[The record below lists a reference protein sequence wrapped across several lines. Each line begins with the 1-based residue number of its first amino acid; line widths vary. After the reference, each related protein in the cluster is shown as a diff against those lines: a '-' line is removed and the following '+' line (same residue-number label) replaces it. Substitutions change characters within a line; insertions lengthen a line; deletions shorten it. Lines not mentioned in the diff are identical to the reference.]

1 MSDRV
6 LVAYASKSGT
16 TEEVARTIGAE
27 LTARGHAVEVRR
39 VEEVGDARG
48 YDAVVL
54 GSAVRFGKWLSPAS
68 KFVEAHRAELAE
80 VPTSFFTVH
89 GLATD
94 DTEASRQK
102 RETYVAPI
110 RVAVKP
116 RREAFFGGRIDYAR
130 LGFAERVIAK
140 MVKAPE
146 QDQRDWPAIRAWAEQ
161 IHRDLAGEAA

>member
-16 TEEVARTIGAE
+16 TEEVARAIGEA
-27 LTARGHAVEVRR
+27 LVTLGHSVEVKR
-39 VEEVGDARG
+39 VEDVGDARG

-54 GSAVRFGKWLSPAS
+54 GSAVRFGKWLKPAVR
-68 KFVEAHRAELAE
+68 FVETHRAELTE

-94 DTEASRQK
+94 DSEESRQK

-110 RVAVKP
+110 HLAVKP

-130 LGFAERVIAK
+130 LGFSERVIAR

-161 IHRDLAGEAA
+161 VHRDIVGEAA